1 MTAFNDNWEARAVD
15 EEIAE
20 EKAMLAVGLCPN
32 CGTELEDDE
41 EVMERS
47 GCIILTTVRVCPD
60 CGWESE
66 PFYDVE

>member
-1 MTAFNDNWEARAVD
+1 MTEFNDNWEARAVD

-20 EKAMLAVGLCPN
+20 ERAMLAVGLCPQ
-32 CGTELEDDE
+32 CGTELEDQDE
-41 EVMERS
+41 TVERS